1 MRLPSRHQLRAR
13 ARSGFSLVELVVVVA
28 ILGLIAGAM
37 AMDWHA
43 VLPRAKL
50 NSTVHDLAAA
60 IHGARSDA
68 IARNGVFEIIYDL
81 DGNGY
86 RITSPYRLGG
96 GFAQTDEERAVL
108 RQIRFP
114 EEVDLETVVV
124 DGVEYQEGEVR
135 VRFDPLGS
143 ASDHLVTLS
152 QAQLGEVGTTYTV
165 EVLPLTGMIRFHYE
179 RFQREPVEEEDFR

>member
-1 MRLPSRHQLRAR
+1 MRLPRHQLRAR
-13 ARSGFSLVELVVVVA
+13 ARSGFSIVELVVVVL
-28 ILGLIAGAM
+28 IMGLIAGAM
-37 AMDWHA
+37 AMDWRA

-68 IARNGVFEIIYDL
+68 IARNGVFQIIYDL
-81 DGNGY
+81 DANGY
-86 RITSPYRLGG
+86 RVTSPFKVGG
-96 GFAQTDEERAVL
+96 GLAQTDEERAVL

-114 EEVDLETVVV
+114 VGVDLESVMV
-124 DGVEYQEGEVR
+124 DGEEYTEGEVR
-135 VRFDPLGS
+135 VTFDPLGS
-143 ASDHLVTLS
+143 ASDHLVTIS
-152 QAQLGEVGTTYTV
+152 QPSVGDVGTTYTI